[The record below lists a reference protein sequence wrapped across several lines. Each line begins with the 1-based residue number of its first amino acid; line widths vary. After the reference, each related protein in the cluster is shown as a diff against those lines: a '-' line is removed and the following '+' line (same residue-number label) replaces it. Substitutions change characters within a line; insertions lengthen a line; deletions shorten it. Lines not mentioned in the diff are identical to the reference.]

1 MNQSK
6 LQLLEPLRIKRLVL
20 RNRIVMAPM
29 DCNFAGISG
38 EVTDR
43 MIAHYEKRARYGA
56 GLIIIEATSIDS
68 KVRNLVCQPTIAS
81 DSYIPGWS
89 NLAER
94 IHAWGA
100 KTFVQIM
107 HPGNEAEV
115 GDLVAPSDVTSRI
128 IGRIPGVLQPEE
140 IEDIID
146 SFVQAADRVKRAGFD
161 GVEIHAAHGYL
172 VNQFL
177 SPFYNRRTDIWG
189 GDLNNRARLA
199 VRIIGDIKK
208 SLGSDFTVGIRFS
221 ADEFITDGLDI
232 KESCVLAQM
241 FQAAGADLLHV
252 SGGIYDSLMFISG
265 TSAMPQGML
274 VPLAKAVRQSV
285 DIPVITVGRI
295 NDPMVGEKALKEE
308 AADLVAFGRAFLAD
322 PQFPSK
328 LAEGRLDEIRK
339 CIGCKYCLGRTHTG
353 RDVRC
358 AIEPATGREQ
368 YLDNLP
374 PAKTPEKVLII
385 GGGPAGM
392 QAAISASEAGHQVV
406 LAEEQNQLGGQLRL
420 ACIPLF
426 KENHYFLEYLI
437 NRINKLNIQVLLN
450 QKGGKRL
457 IEKVHPDTVIIATG
471 ADEME
476 LKNISDQKQGNIVT
490 CWQALQHPENL
501 GNRVVVIG
509 GGSTGC
515 ETAEFLS
522 GEKIELEL
530 LGMIGQGPGIQ
541 YNVKRKTPIGP
552 KREVTV
558 IEMLDDIAA
567 DQSEH
572 NRELLLLRLKEC
584 GVKLQKKAKVLS
596 IEKNTLTYLDSE
608 KLEIKSVE
616 ADHFVVSVGVIPR
629 REIVGEVEK
638 SGIKFIEIGDC
649 SKIGKIADAVYQ
661 GSLAASR
668 I

>member
-1 MNQSK
+1 MR
-6 LQLLEPLRIKRLVL
+6 LLEPLKLNQLVL

-29 DCNFAGISG
+29 DCNFAGING

-56 GLIIIEATSIDS
+56 GLIIIEATSIDADV
-68 KVRNLVCQPTIAS
+68 KNLVCQPTIAS

-128 IGRIPGVLQPEE
+128 IGRIPRVLEPEE
-140 IEDIID
+140 IEDIIGG
-146 SFVQAADRVKRAGFD
+146 FVKAADRIKRAGFD

-189 GDLNNRARLA
+189 GTLNNRARLA

-208 SLGSDFTVGIRFS
+208 RLGPSFTVGIRFS
-221 ADEFITDGLDI
+221 ADEFISDGLVI
-232 KESCVLAQM
+232 EESRLLAKM
-241 FQAAGADLLHV
+241 FQDAGADLLHV

-274 VPLAKAVRQSV
+274 VPLAKEVRKSV

-295 NDPMVGEKALKEE
+295 NDPTVGEKALKEE

-322 PQFPSK
+322 PQFPTK
-328 LAEGRLDEIRK
+328 LKEGRVDEIRK
-339 CIGCKYCLGRTHTG
+339 CIGCKYCLSRTHTG

-368 YLDNLP
+368 HLDKARSTASPQKIL
-374 PAKTPEKVLII
+374 VI
-385 GGGPAGM
+385 GGGPAGI
-392 QAAISASEAGHQVV
+392 QAAVSAAEAGHHVV
-406 LAEEQNQLGGQLRL
+406 LAEEQAQLGGQLRL
-420 ACIPLF
+420 ACVPLF

-437 NRINKLNIQVLLN
+437 NRVNKLDIQVLLN
-450 QKGGKRL
+450 QKGGKEL
-457 IEKVHPDTVIIATG
+457 VENIHPDTVIIATG
-471 ADEME
+471 AVEMK
-476 LKNISDQKQGNIVT
+476 LQNIDDHSQDNIVS
-490 CWQALQHPENL
+490 CWQALQHPGNL

-522 GEKIELEL
+522 GERIELEL

-541 YNVKRKTPIGP
+541 YSVKSKTSIGP

-558 IEMLDDIAA
+558 IEMLDDIAL

-608 KLEIKSVE
+608 NLEIKTVD

-629 REIVGEVEK
+629 RDIVGEVEK
-638 SGIKFIEIGDC
+638 SGVRFIEIGDC

-661 GSLAASR
+661 GSLAASQL
-668 I
+668 

>member
-1 MNQSK
+1 MNQ
-6 LQLLEPLRIKRLVL
+6 LRMQLLEPLKLNRLLL

-29 DCNFAGISG
+29 DCNFAGING

-56 GLIIIEATSIDS
+56 GLIIIEATSIDAEA
-68 KVRNLVCQPTIAS
+68 KNLVCQPTIAS

-94 IHAWGA
+94 IHVWGA

-128 IGRIPGVLQPEE
+128 IGRIPRVLVPEE
-140 IEDIID
+140 IEDIITG
-146 SFVQAADRVKRAGFD
+146 FVKAADRAKRAGFD

-199 VRIIGDIKK
+199 VRIIGDIKRG
-208 SLGSDFTVGIRFS
+208 LGPDFTVGIRFS
-221 ADEFITDGLDI
+221 ADEFISGGLVI
-232 KESCVLAQM
+232 EESCLLAQL
-241 FQAAGADLLHV
+241 FQDAGADLLHV
-252 SGGIYDSLMFISG
+252 SGGIYDSLIFISG

-274 VPLAKAVRQSV
+274 VPLAKAVRESV

-328 LAEGRLDEIRK
+328 LEEGKLDEIRK

-368 YLDNLP
+368 YLDNVP
-374 PAKTPEKVLII
+374 PTGSPKKVLVI
-385 GGGPAGM
+385 GGGPAGI
-392 QAAISASEAGHQVV
+392 QAAISAAEAGHHVV
-406 LAEEQNQLGGQLRL
+406 LAEEQEQLGGQLRL

-437 NRINKLNIQVLLN
+437 NRVKKLDIQVLLN
-450 QKGGKRL
+450 QKGGKEL
-457 IEKVHPDTVIIATG
+457 IEKVNPDTVIVAVG
-471 ADEME
+471 AVEMD
-476 LKNISDQKQGNIVT
+476 LKNISDQNQSNIVS
-490 CWQALQHPENL
+490 CWQALQHPETL
-501 GNRVVVIG
+501 GDRVVVIG

-541 YNVKRKTPIGP
+541 YNVKSKTSIGP

-558 IEMLDDIAA
+558 IEMLEDIAL

-572 NRELLLLRLKEC
+572 NRDLLLLRLKEC
-584 GVKLQKKAKVLS
+584 GVTLQKKAKVLS
-596 IEKNTLTYLDSE
+596 IQNNTLTYLDSE
-608 KLEIKSVE
+608 KLEIQSVE
-616 ADHFVVSVGVIPR
+616 ADHFVVSVGVVPR
-629 REIVGEVEK
+629 RDVIGEVEK
-638 SGIKFIEIGDC
+638 SGVRFIEIGDC

-661 GSLAASR
+661 GSLAASQL
-668 I
+668 